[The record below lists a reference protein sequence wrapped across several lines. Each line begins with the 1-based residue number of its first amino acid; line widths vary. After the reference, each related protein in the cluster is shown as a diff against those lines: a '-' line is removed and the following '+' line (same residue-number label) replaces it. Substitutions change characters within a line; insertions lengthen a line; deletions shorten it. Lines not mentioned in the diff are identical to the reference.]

1 MTDILR
7 PRRSVLY
14 LPAANPRAIA
24 KARTVDADCIILD
37 LEDAVAPD
45 TKVEARAAA
54 VAAVAEGDWGHR
66 EVLIRV
72 NSLATV
78 WSIDDFAAVAAS
90 HAAGI
95 VVPKVDSA
103 REAEEAVARSHGKP
117 VWAMIETPRA
127 IFDAADIAA
136 TEGVTALL
144 AGMADLTK
152 DLRAKPTPDRL
163 ALVFALS
170 TIVMAARA
178 AEIQAF
184 DGVFTDIADEA
195 GLAAE
200 ALQGAQFGF
209 DGKTLIHPSQIAT
222 ANRLFA
228 PDAAEIDHARG
239 LIAAFEAGQAAGKG
253 VTTFDGKMIELLHVG
268 VARRTLVVADA
279 IAGRVGAARASGG
292 QA

>member
-45 TKVEARAAA
+45 AKVEARAAA
-54 VAAVAEGDWGHR
+54 VAAVAECDWGHR

-72 NSLATV
+72 NSLSTV

-136 TEGVTALL
+136 
-144 AGMADLTK
+144 
-152 DLRAKPTPDRL
+152 
-163 ALVFALS
+163 VFGG
-170 TIVMAARA
+170 R
-178 AEIQAF
+178 
-184 DGVFTDIADEA
+184 
-195 GLAAE
+195 
-200 ALQGAQFGF
+200 
-209 DGKTLIHPSQIAT
+209 
-222 ANRLFA
+222 R
-228 PDAAEIDHARG
+228 
-239 LIAAFEAGQAAGKG
+239 
-253 VTTFDGKMIELLHVG
+253 
-268 VARRTLVVADA
+268 VARVRVTRVALPIEGEDLGAEGSQEAVGRTTE
-279 IAGRVGAARASGG
+279 
-292 QA
+292 

>member
-1 MTDILR
+1 MTTYR

-14 LPAANPRAIA
+14 LPASNARALE
-24 KARTVDADCIILD
+24 KARTLPCDAVILD

-45 TKVEARAAA
+45 AKDTAREAA
-54 VAAVAEGDWGHR
+54 VAAVREGGFGRR
-66 EVLIRV
+66 ELAIRV
-72 NSLATV
+72 NGVGTQ
-78 WSIDDFAAVAAS
+78 WHEDDLEAACK
-90 HAAGI
+90 AGPDAI